1 MNPLWTC
8 EEIAHACDGER
19 HGRFA
24 CNNVAFDS
32 REVAPG
38 ALFVA
43 LKGTQADGH
52 DYIDSAIERGAAG
65 ALVSRPV
72 PHPHVLVPDT
82 QAGLEALGRVGRVR
96 ALSAAVVGVTGS
108 VGKTTTKEL
117 IRACFEPQGPTHA
130 SVKSYNNHTGVPL
143 SLARMPSETRWAVFE
158 MGMNHAGEIAA
169 LTEQVRPDVAV
180 ITWIAPAHI
189 ENLGSLEAIAEAKA
203 EIFLGLERGGAAI
216 SPAAAPHADLLLKRA
231 RDKTSVVL
239 SFGLG
244 PSADIRPE
252 TLIETEDGSLF
263 ELVFDGVR
271 YSVRVPQPGRH
282 RVLNALAA
290 LAAVSAAGAD
300 VGVAVDAIGR
310 STELAG
316 RGARRTIA
324 LFGGGEALLIDE
336 SYNANPASMAAA
348 LAVLE
353 ALAAPRKLAV
363 LGAMRELGGFS
374 DQYHRELAPLIERA
388 GVSHAILV
396 GPEMEPLAAELPG
409 AVHVGGWQD
418 ALATVSELL
427 ADGDA
432 VLVKGSNSVELARLV
447 AALEGR

>member
-8 EEIAHACDGER
+8 EEIAHACEGKR
-19 HGRFA
+19 HGQFA
-24 CNNVAFDS
+24 CNSVTFDS
-32 REVAPG
+32 REVEPG

-52 DYIDSAIERGAAG
+52 EYVDAAFERGATG

-82 QAGLEALGRVGRVR
+82 QAGLEALGRVGRAR
-96 ALSAAVVGVTGS
+96 ALSATVVGVTGS

-117 IRACFEPQGPTHA
+117 IRSCFEPQGRTHA

-169 LTEQVRPDVAV
+169 LTDQVRPDIAV

-203 EIFLGLERGGAAI
+203 EIFRGLEQGGAAI
-216 SPAAAPHADLLLKRA
+216 YPAAAPHADLLAKRA
-231 RDKTSVVL
+231 RGETSVVM
-239 SFGLG
+239 SFGFG

-252 TLIETEDGSLF
+252 AFIEDEGGSRF
-263 ELVFDGVR
+263 ELVLDGVR
-271 YSVRVPQPGRH
+271 YPVRVPQPGRH
-282 RVLNALAA
+282 RVLNALAT

-300 VGVAVDAIGR
+300 VGAAVDAIGQ
-310 STELAG
+310 SAELAG
-316 RGARRTIA
+316 RGARRTIP
-324 LFGGGEALLIDE
+324 LPGGGEALLIDE

-353 ALAAPRKLAV
+353 ALAAPRKIAV

-388 GVSHAILV
+388 GVAHAILV
-396 GPEMEPLAAELPG
+396 GPEMAPLAAELPG
-409 AVHVGGWQD
+409 AVHVGNWPD
-418 ALATVSELL
+418 ALAAVREMVVG
-427 ADGDA
+427 ADA
-432 VLVKGSNSVELARLV
+432 VLVKGSNSVGLARLV